1 MTLTYNGTSRR
12 NTFNASITNGSAQSI
27 ALVVNSGNLTLGV
40 IGNLYTGTT
49 QVNNHATL
57 YLNGSHFGGG
67 AYTIASGGTF
77 GGIGSSDAAMTVASG
92 ATLSPGATSGLG
104 TLTVNS
110 ATIAG
115 TLQMR
120 INDADPLF
128 NGTLQPNNALTL
140 QNAALNFNI
149 TGGAFQQSYVLA
161 HYGTLTGNPFGSV
174 VGLPTNYSLEL
185 QLSRPQGNCLGQ
197 QFPSD

>member
-1 MTLTYNGTSRR
+1 M
-12 NTFNASITNGSAQSI
+12 
-27 ALVVNSGNLTLGV
+27 
-40 IGNLYTGTT
+40 
-49 QVNNHATL
+49 NNHATL
-57 YLNGSHFGGG
+57 YLNGSHFGSG

-77 GGIGSSDAAMTVASG
+77 GGIGSSDAAVTVASG
-92 ATLSPGATSGLG
+92 ATLSPGAASALG

-115 TLQMR
+115 TLQIR

-128 NGTLQPNNALTL
+128 NGEIATNNALTL

-174 VGLPTNYSLEL
+174 VGLPTNYSLDYNY
-185 QLSRPQGNCLGQ
+185 QGLKEIALGQ
-197 QFPSD
+197 QVPSDYALTEEIASEDPDDSRTEADGPAPSSQGL